1 MTDENLELLDKEI
14 KSQIE
19 KLGTLEPGTED
30 HAKVVDSLVKLQ
42 KLDNEN
48 YKARTDA
55 DNKYYDRE
63 FSKETKSKELELKEK
78 ELEFKTAEFEQ
89 TKKSRNKEL
98 TLKEKEL
105 ELKGAELELKSR
117 QLDDEVLNRN
127 NENIMKA
134 QQMKDERI
142 GTYIRAGV
150 EVGGLLVPAFVYM
163 VLFHKGLKFEETG
176 TVASSMVRNLMGKF
190 KPTKR

>member
-78 ELEFKTAEFEQ
+78 ELE
-89 TKKSRNKEL
+89 
-98 TLKEKEL
+98 
-105 ELKGAELELKSR
+105 LKGAELELKSR

-127 NENIMKA
+127 NENVMKA